1 LLAKDEEL
9 SRLAMLR
16 WEAEVLPSVG
26 LTLAHAM
33 RLQDLLA
40 SEWVREWVRELGPV
54 DKMMFIDD
62 VLSAGVIGT
71 FFLPNVSA
79 IRQELARRV
88 DGPR

>member
-1 LLAKDEEL
+1 
-9 SRLAMLR
+9 M
-16 WEAEVLPSVG
+16 LPSVG

-40 SEWVREWVRELGPV
+40 SEWVRELGPV
-54 DKMMFIDD
+54 DKLMFIDD